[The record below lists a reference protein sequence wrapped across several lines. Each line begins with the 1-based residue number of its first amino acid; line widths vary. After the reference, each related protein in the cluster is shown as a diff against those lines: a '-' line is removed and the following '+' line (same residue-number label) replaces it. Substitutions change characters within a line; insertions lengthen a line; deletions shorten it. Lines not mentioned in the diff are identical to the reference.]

1 MVCGL
6 GNYVLIYYFL
16 VCNTYLD
23 VLSRKLFDIHTI
35 IIYESNMVEKRNI
48 VTFQIDDELAER
60 LDDYRFENRINT
72 RSDAIRKLLDE
83 ALKKHEKKDK

>member
-1 MVCGL
+1 
-6 GNYVLIYYFL
+6 
-16 VCNTYLD
+16 
-23 VLSRKLFDIHTI
+23 
-35 IIYESNMVEKRNI
+35 MVEKRNI